1 MISLYEMIEK
11 LFALLEGIADC
22 GAMTDEEENKLDKLK
37 SLWYTYYE
45 KDLKGE

>member
-1 MISLYEMIEK
+1 MSSLYEMIER
-11 LFALLEGIADC
+11 LFALLEGIADS
-22 GAMTDEEENKLDKLK
+22 GAMTNEEENELDKLE